1 MRAAL
6 EVIERLV
13 VILAAVLALF
23 PLWQWWSERDAR
35 ELDRIANLATAGAL
49 CRDRALD
56 LGGYSTPADVINDY
70 GTFLIEMFRLAAEND
85 AQSSDAE
92 AVRQQRDELLRRREA
107 FAQEYAGF
115 EDAMD
120 KICDEALTATASSET
135 D

>member
-1 MRAAL
+1 MRSAL

-23 PLWQWWSERDAR
+23 PLWQWWSESEAR
-35 ELDRIANLATAGAL
+35 ELDRISNLATAGAL

-56 LGGYSTPADVINDY
+56 LGGYGTPAEVINDY
-70 GTFLIEMFRLAAEND
+70 GTFLIEMFRLAADNGEG
-85 AQSSDAE
+85 SDSE
-92 AVRQQRDELLRRREA
+92 AVRQQRDELLKRREA

-120 KICDEALTATASSET
+120 KICDEALTATASADT